1 MKRSTWV
8 VGLLASIGI
17 LGLFGQRIAAH
28 QSKAAAPKQTQAV
41 DVLVEVE
48 APARVT
54 ISEVVRFSGVVRPRS
69 ELDIFAKVPGR
80 IQDLR
85 AEVGLAVKRG
95 ALLAII
101 EHSELGFQ
109 SQQAL
114 AQVEAAEA
122 QVLSARLQL
131 TAAGTQQQRIAAL
144 ETGGAV
150 AESERDRAELGLKS
164 AEAGLR
170 AAQAQLK
177 LAQAAAGLAGRALQ
191 NSQVTAPVAGTI
203 TKRNVSLGGQVNP
216 GQAMFQ
222 LQDVSELKLDGAVS
236 ASEFARLALGQTVSI
251 AIDELPGKMIAGTI
265 TTLSP
270 TLDAA
275 TRRAAI
281 QISIDN
287 SEGRLLSNMFAH
299 AQVAIGQR
307 DNVLTVPMRAV
318 VTLPAGRFVYVMRE
332 GKARAVLLT
341 AALADTEHADV
352 EGVLS
357 EQDRVIV
364 SGQASLVDGQPVR
377 VGQGKP

>member
-1 MKRSTWV
+1 MVALIATI
-8 VGLLASIGI
+8 GLV
-17 LGLFGQRIAAH
+17 GLFGMRIAAH
-28 QSKAAAPKQTQAV
+28 QSKAAAPKQTAAP
-41 DVLVEVE
+41 DVLVEVT
-48 APARVT
+48 APTRVT
-54 ISEVVRFSGVVRPRS
+54 IPEVVRFSGTVRPRS
-69 ELDIFAKVPGR
+69 EVDVFAKVPGR

-85 AEVGLAVKRG
+85 GDVGMALKAG

-131 TAAGTQQQRIAAL
+131 AAANTQQQRIAAL

-150 AESERDRAELGLKS
+150 AQSERDRAELGLKS
-164 AEAGLR
+164 ADAGLR

-191 NSQVTAPVAGTI
+191 NSQVTAPIAGTI
-203 TKRNVSLGGQVNP
+203 TKRNVSLGSQVNP
-216 GQAMFQ
+216 GQPMFQ
-222 LQDVSELKLDGAVS
+222 LQDVTELKLDGAVS
-236 ASEFARLALGQTVSI
+236 ASEFSRLALGQTVSI
-251 AIDELPGKMIAGTI
+251 AIDELPGKTIAGTI
-265 TTLSP
+265 STLSP
-270 TLDAA
+270 SLDAA

-299 AQVAIGQR
+299 AEVAIGQR
-307 DNVLTVPMRAV
+307 DNVLTVPTRAI
-318 VTLPAGRFVYVMRE
+318 VTLPAGRFVYVMRD
-332 GKARAVLLT
+332 GKARAILLPD
-341 AALADTEHADV
+341 AGADAEHAV
-352 EGVLS
+352 AEGVLT

-364 SGQASLVDGQPVR
+364 SGQAALVDGQPVR
-377 VGQGKP
+377 VGAAKP